1 MNEGAFTG
9 ATDSKPGRFEAAD
22 GGTLVLDEIA
32 SLIPSS
38 QAKLLRV
45 IEERNFERLG
55 GKQPINIDVRI
66 IALANIDIKEA
77 VRARTFR
84 DDLYYRLAVVTI
96 ELPKLIDRFEDLPQL
111 AAEFVRQFASR
122 RGRAGVHLSSEAVNA
137 LSSYDFPGNVRELRN
152 IIEHAVLTAND
163 DVIDVAGLPEYLRS
177 AARLMQSRKTKPSLA
192 ELEAVYIRE
201 VLEHT
206 RGNKT
211 RAAEI
216 LGISRKNLYEKIRR
230 YNIGKLSAGSVAL
243 SDDMKLRFVWIGKTK
258 RAPVKEL
265 IQEYLDRVGK
275 FASVEV
281 TELRDRDDVGGDA
294 RRIIEKEGED
304 ILSRTASASYLIALD
319 ERGRE
324 LDSIKLAEMIEKH
337 RLAGTKQI
345 TFVIGGHCGL
355 SDAVRDRADYV
366 LALSKMTLTHDLA
379 RVLLIEQVYRA
390 FSIIHDLPY
399 QK

>member
-1 MNEGAFTG
+1 MKLVTNSAAMQRVAELIDRVAATGSNVLILGESGTGKDAAARLIHDRSQRRERPFVKIDCASLPEDLLESELFGYEKGAFTG
-9 ATDSKPGRFEAAD
+9 ATESKPGRFEAAD

-55 GKQPINIDVRI
+55 GKQPIKIDVRI

-84 DDLYYRLAVVTI
+84 DDLYYRLAVVSI
-96 ELPKLIDRFEDLPQL
+96 ELPKLIDRLEDLPQL
-111 AAEFVRQFASR
+111 ADEFVRQFASR
-122 RGRAGVHLSSEAVNA
+122 SGRDGIRLSAEALNA

-152 IIEHAVLTAND
+152 IIEHAVLTASD
-163 DVIDVAGLPEYLRS
+163 DVIGAAGLPEYLRS

-216 LGISRKNLYEKIRR
+216 LGISRKNLYEKMRR
-230 YNIGKLSAGSVAL
+230 YNIG
-243 SDDMKLRFVWIGKTK
+243 R
-258 RAPVKEL
+258 
-265 IQEYLDRVGK
+265 
-275 FASVEV
+275 
-281 TELRDRDDVGGDA
+281 
-294 RRIIEKEGED
+294 
-304 ILSRTASASYLIALD
+304 
-319 ERGRE
+319 
-324 LDSIKLAEMIEKH
+324 
-337 RLAGTKQI
+337 
-345 TFVIGGHCGL
+345 L
-355 SDAVRDRADYV
+355 SDAKTP
-366 LALSKMTLTHDLA
+366 LN
-379 RVLLIEQVYRA
+379 
-390 FSIIHDLPY
+390 
-399 QK
+399 

>member
-1 MNEGAFTG
+1 MKLFTNSAAMQRVAELIDRVAATGSNVLILGESGTGKDAAARLIHDRSQRRERPFLKIDCASLPEELLESELFGYEKGAFTG
-9 ATDSKPGRFEAAD
+9 ATESKPGRFEAAD

-55 GKQPINIDVRI
+55 GKQPIKIDVRI

-77 VRARTFR
+77 VRSRTFR

-111 AAEFVRQFASR
+111 ASEFVRQFASR
-122 RGRAGVHLSSEAVNA
+122 SGRDGVRLSTDALNA

-152 IIEHAVLTAND
+152 IIEHAVLTASD
-163 DVIDVAGLPEYLRS
+163 DVIEPSGLPEYLRS

-216 LGISRKNLYEKIRR
+216 LGISRKNLYEKMRR
-230 YNIGKLSAGSVAL
+230 YNIGRLSEA
-243 SDDMKLRFVWIGKTK
+243 
-258 RAPVKEL
+258 
-265 IQEYLDRVGK
+265 
-275 FASVEV
+275 
-281 TELRDRDDVGGDA
+281 
-294 RRIIEKEGED
+294 
-304 ILSRTASASYLIALD
+304 
-319 ERGRE
+319 
-324 LDSIKLAEMIEKH
+324 
-337 RLAGTKQI
+337 
-345 TFVIGGHCGL
+345 
-355 SDAVRDRADYV
+355 
-366 LALSKMTLTHDLA
+366 KMTLN
-379 RVLLIEQVYRA
+379 
-390 FSIIHDLPY
+390 
-399 QK
+399 